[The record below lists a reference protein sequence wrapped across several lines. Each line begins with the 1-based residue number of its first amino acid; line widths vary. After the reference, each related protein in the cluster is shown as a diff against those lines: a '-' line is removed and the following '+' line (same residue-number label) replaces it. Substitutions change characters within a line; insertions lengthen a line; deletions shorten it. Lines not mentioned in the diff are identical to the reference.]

1 MLTIALPPLES
12 FGSGSLLSKTAP
24 SVDSGISNAPV
35 KRLVTIGTYLGFHTP
50 SWFPKETGTGYKI
63 SNVLKPLEDMRSQ
76 FSLFSGLDHR
86 APNGHKNWSNF
97 LTGKGTP
104 GISLDQ
110 IVAREVGH
118 QSRFASLQ
126 VTCGSGGEGRMSFT
140 KEGINLPSI
149 GRPKCTLSKIV
160 QLGLRQGTHGLCSIK
175 LIAVCSIWFLMKRAT
190 LKKQVSVRDSQ
201 KLDEYF
207 LLGSRC

>member
-1 MLTIALPPLES
+1 MKLNRRLFLRGAGAAIALPPLES

-63 SNVLKPLEDMRSQ
+63 SNVLNPLEDMRSE

-126 VTCGSGGEGRMSFT
+126 VTCGSAGEGRMSFT
-140 KEGINLPSI
+140 KEGISLPSI
-149 GRPKCTLSKIV
+149 GRPSVLY
-160 QLGLRQGTHGLCSIK
+160 RK
-175 LIAVCSIWFLMKRAT
+175 LFSSDSDKARMDYILQSNRSALDLVLDEARS
-190 LKKQVSVRDSQ
+190 LKKAS
-201 KLDEYF
+201 
-207 LLGSRC
+207 